1 MSATAPE
8 AAPTRV
14 ARPKTLRDSLL
25 DMGRSLGLMLLI
37 LAFVML
43 VTPARG
49 LIFPDRN
56 DRMPATDWSDVVAG
70 FGQITHQT
78 TYTPAGLPAS
88 WRSNAAYLTGS
99 SAVTERLHI
108 GFVTAGSHYAEVDET
123 AVDAAALIADVLGT
137 RGPATPLPPTSTGS
151 AHRYMPSRTRA
162 SRGPRGRVRRRLVA
176 LWRRRGA
183 PGRCARVPR
192 RAPRARATLRAS
204 RRRLRAAGRCRST
217 RPGLP
222 RSWAARRWVAQHR
235 VAEHRVAGRSWG

>member
-14 ARPKTLRDSLL
+14 ARPKTLRDSVL

-123 AVDAAALIADVLGT
+123 AGDSAALIADVLGT
-137 RGPATPLPPTSTGS
+137 RGAATHGTATIGGVAWDLRESDRGEM
-151 AHRYMPSRTRA
+151 ARTRFVGGLTIVVTGDAPAADLDRLCA
-162 SRGPRGRVRRRLVA
+162 SLHAVA
-176 LWRRRGA
+176 HQG
-183 PGRCARVPR
+183 
-192 RAPRARATLRAS
+192 
-204 RRRLRAAGRCRST
+204 
-217 RPGLP
+217 
-222 RSWAARRWVAQHR
+222 
-235 VAEHRVAGRSWG
+235 